1 MKFEKLSDIAKQKLM
16 TSGKSA
22 CFYTHYSMMIDWNGD
37 ALLCCQDMY
46 NRTVKFGNVK
56 DKSLVDI
63 WTDAKLMEFRN
74 KLKNGERSLSPCSN
88 CNANGRVFGLNHANA
103 WK

>member
-1 MKFEKLSDIAKQKLM
+1 MK
-16 TSGKSA
+16 SGKSA

-56 DKSLVDI
+56 DKSLLDI

-88 CNANGRVFGLNHANA
+88 CNANGQIFGRNHAEK